1 MNEEYVWR
9 FASALLC
16 LLCRTEGGNLGVT
29 RFVTCKLLLFVVP
42 LFAAV
47 MWEGNSDP
55 PCMSARVSVRIS
67 MGGSWDTSHHCL
79 PPLFSF
85 SLSQKKKRNQT
96 VLNKHKEKSMTMTAV
111 LLFFIE
117 INRWHCT
124 HLNYKW
130 LIVSMW
136 PRIRSLDWMGVNPI
150 SVRLPN
156 PVMNSGL

>member
-16 LLCRTEGGNLGVT
+16 LLCRTEGGHLGVT

-85 SLSQKKKRNQT
+85 SLSQKKKKEIKQDSTNTRKKVWQWQQFSFFYRDKQMALYTLELQMINSFHVTQ
-96 VLNKHKEKSMTMTAV
+96 NK
-111 LLFFIE
+111 I
-117 INRWHCT
+117 IG
-124 HLNYKW
+124 
-130 LIVSMW
+130 
-136 PRIRSLDWMGVNPI
+136 LDGC
-150 SVRLPN
+150 
-156 PVMNSGL
+156 

>member
-16 LLCRTEGGNLGVT
+16 LLCRTEGGHLGVT

-85 SLSQKKKRNQT
+85 SLSQKKKKKKSNRTQQT
-96 VLNKHKEKSMTMTAV
+96 QGKKYDNDSSSPFFYRDKQMALYTLELQMINSFHVTQNK
-111 LLFFIE
+111 I
-117 INRWHCT
+117 IG
-124 HLNYKW
+124 
-130 LIVSMW
+130 
-136 PRIRSLDWMGVNPI
+136 LDGC
-150 SVRLPN
+150 
-156 PVMNSGL
+156 